1 MPAWFSL
8 ARLIVASSCQFIGDV
23 VSNKFVNCVLI
34 VSHIVCIQLL
44 VLYVLMNYDVNM
56 MAS

>member
-1 MPAWFSL
+1 M
-8 ARLIVASSCQFIGDV
+8 ASSCQFIGDV

-34 VSHIVCIQLL
+34 FSHIVCIQLL
-44 VLYVLMNYDVNM
+44 VLYVLINSDVNM